1 MKISAAK
8 PAKALAKKLTRIAMR
23 EADPAKRA
31 MVVEAALYD
40 TNASLPS
47 VYRMLRKKGYSLQ
60 SALEKAYG
68 AYLSFAKTGLGTED
82 DDLGPLLD
90 ELAEHGTSG
99 GDQASTS
106 TTADRLQQA
115 MDALSVIERGVQVG
129 GQIVDVIYD
138 AVTGDRF
145 EVPTGT
151 PKEEIAF
158 SRMSPAARR
167 ILAMGPL
174 SRVASA
180 GSGYSVTAPTS
191 PTTVALMVGGAVL
204 IGYALLGKKRKK

>member
-1 MKISAAK
+1 
-8 PAKALAKKLTRIAMR
+8 
-23 EADPAKRA
+23 

-47 VYRMLRKKGYSLQ
+47 VYRLLRKKGYSLQ

-68 AYLSFAKTGLGTED
+68 AYLSFSKTGLGTED
-82 DDLGPLLD
+82 GDLGPLLD
-90 ELAEHGTSG
+90 ELVEHGTSG

-115 MDALSVIERGVQVG
+115 MDALRVIEQGVQVG
-129 GQIVDVIYD
+129 GQIVDVIQD
-138 AVTGDRF
+138 AVTGERF

-151 PKEEIAF
+151 PEEEIVQIAI

-174 SRVASA
+174 VRVGAP
-180 GSGYSVTAPTS
+180 GSEYSVTESTS
-191 PTTVALMVGGAVL
+191 PTTIALLVGGAVL
-204 IGYALLGKKRKK
+204 VGYALLGKKRK